1 MNLPRLR
8 SGLRSHVLALHNL
21 WLRSVWKMDIGRDC
35 KISLTAKLDRTNPRG
50 VHIGDYSGVA
60 FGSAIISHDFLRNQ
74 HVDTWIGTRCHIGAH
89 VIVYPGVRVGDG
101 CIVAAGSVV
110 TRDIPANCIVA
121 GNPARIVE
129 KDITTGKW
137 GIRIDALPA
146 EHLDPRVVVR

>member
-1 MNLPRLR
+1 
-8 SGLRSHVLALHNL
+8 
-21 WLRSVWKMDIGRDC
+21 MDIGREC
-35 KISLTAKLDRTNPRG
+35 KISLTAKLDHTNPRG

-60 FGSAIISHDFLRNQ
+60 FGSAIITHDFLRNQ
-74 HVDTWIGTRCHIGAH
+74 HVDTWIGARCHIGAH
-89 VIVYPGVRVGDG
+89 VIVYPGVRIGDG

-137 GIRIDALPA
+137 GIRVDALPA
-146 EHLDPRVVVR
+146 ERLDPEVMV